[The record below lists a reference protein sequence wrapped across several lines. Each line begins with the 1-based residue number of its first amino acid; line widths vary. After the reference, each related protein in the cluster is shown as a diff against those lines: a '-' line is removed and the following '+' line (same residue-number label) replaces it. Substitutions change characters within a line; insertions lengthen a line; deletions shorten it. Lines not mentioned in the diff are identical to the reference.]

1 MSGELQVVSEPGL
14 GSSFSVRLPL
24 PVLPVADD
32 GPSLQPE
39 PPILVRGRDREL
51 VDCACGWLQ
60 RWGANAQPLL
70 GDPALLDHD
79 GAILVEGE
87 AAPPLAW
94 SGPRVVA
101 SIDGGDQ
108 PTVAADGRLVVSLH
122 CMAAIGNALA
132 SLQQRR
138 TELPE
143 SNGTAPL
150 MPLRMRVLAVE
161 DNPINR
167 VILAEQLQTLGCE
180 VDLAQDGA
188 EALQRCREQ
197 AFDLVVTDINM
208 PRMDGHAL
216 TRQLRDEGNTVPV
229 IGASANAT
237 AEERE
242 RYLASGMQGYLSK
255 PIDIARLR
263 KAITALC
270 QGDPA

>member
-1 MSGELQVVSEPGL
+1 
-14 GSSFSVRLPL
+14 
-24 PVLPVADD
+24 VADD
-32 GPSLQPE
+32 GPALQPE

-51 VDCACGWLQ
+51 VDSACGWLQ
-60 RWGANAQPLL
+60 RWGASAQPLL

-79 GAILVEGE
+79 GAILVDDE

-94 SGPRVVA
+94 AGPRVMA
-101 SIDGGDQ
+101 SIDGSDQ
-108 PTVAADGRLVVSLH
+108 PTVAADGSLVVSLH
-122 CMAAIGNALA
+122 CMTAVGNALA

-138 TELPE
+138 AELPE
-143 SNGTAPL
+143 SSGAAPL
-150 MPLRMRVLAVE
+150 MPLHLRVLAVE

-167 VILAEQLQTLGCE
+167 VILAEQLQALGCE
-180 VDLAQDGA
+180 VELAQDGV

-216 TRQLRDEGNTVPV
+216 TRQLRDEGNPVPV

-270 QGDPA
+270 LGNPA

>member
-1 MSGELQVVSEPGL
+1 M
-14 GSSFSVRLPL
+14 
-24 PVLPVADD
+24 ADD
-32 GPSLQPE
+32 GPALQPE

-51 VDCACGWLQ
+51 VDSACGWLQ
-60 RWGANAQPLL
+60 RWGASAQPLL

-79 GAILVEGE
+79 GAILVDDE

-94 SGPRVVA
+94 AGPRVMA
-101 SIDGGDQ
+101 SIDGSDQ
-108 PTVAADGRLVVSLH
+108 PTVAADGSLVVSLH
-122 CMAAIGNALA
+122 CMTAVGNALA

-138 TELPE
+138 AELPE
-143 SNGTAPL
+143 SSGAAPL
-150 MPLRMRVLAVE
+150 MPLHLRVLAVE

-167 VILAEQLQTLGCE
+167 GIL
-180 VDLAQDGA
+180 

-216 TRQLRDEGNTVPV
+216 TRQLRDEGNPVPV

-270 QGDPA
+270 LGNPA